1 MSTDHRRITSVI
13 EDLLRTRSAANLSDS
28 LTPHDDTPAARVPG
42 GPLVSPEAIRR
53 RWEAIGGS
61 EETQRILLDSET
73 RGQAE
78 LFAQNIENFIGT
90 VKVPIG
96 IAGPLRVNGLFA
108 QGDFYVPLATTEAAL
123 VASYSRGSQLLS
135 AAGGCTVM
143 IMHDGVARAPGF
155 AFRNLIE
162 AGQFVMWATANTE
175 QFRSVAEATTSHGKL
190 VDMRVTIEG
199 NHVYLTFE
207 YSTGD
212 AAGQNMVTIATA
224 AICDY
229 IAANTPVAPEYWFV
243 EANLSGDKKAS
254 AQSFMSVRGKKA
266 TAEVTLPGELVEKF
280 LHTTSARMADYWRM
294 SAMGGVMSGTIG
306 VQGHYAN
313 GLAALFIACGQDAAC
328 VAEAAVGVTRF
339 EARADGSLYASVTLP
354 NLIVGTVGGGTGLP
368 SQRACLD
375 LMGLAGAGKARAFAE
390 VTAALAL
397 AGELSIIGAIC
408 AGDFARAHK
417 SLSRR
422 KKSPPH
428 PLPEGERQE
437 EDAQRL
443 PAVESP
449 AHPQASSIQAPVA
462 TGDGLRTE
470 APRTGAPGLET
481 LWDA

>member
-1 MSTDHRRITSVI
+1 MSTDHQRIRSVV
-13 EDLLRTRSAANLSDS
+13 EELLRTRTAKELSSALAADHSA
-28 LTPHDDTPAARVPG
+28 PAPRVPG
-42 GPLVSPEAIRR
+42 GPLVTPEALRR
-53 RWEAIGGS
+53 RWDAIGAS
-61 EETQRILLDSET
+61 SDIQDILLDPQTSV
-73 RGQAE
+73 QSDI
-78 LFAQNIENFIGT
+78 FAQNIENFVGT

-96 IAGPLRVNGLFA
+96 IAGPLRINGLFA
-108 QGDFYVPLATTEAAL
+108 QGDYYVPLATTEAAL
-123 VASYSRGSQLLS
+123 VASYSRGAQLLS
-135 AAGGCTVM
+135 SAGGCSVL

-155 AFRNLIE
+155 AFRDLTD
-162 AGQFVMWATANTE
+162 AGRFVMWATSQIDE
-175 QFRSVAEATTSHGKL
+175 FRQRAESTTRHGKL
-190 VDMRVTIEG
+190 VDMRVTIEA

-212 AAGQNMVTIATA
+212 AAGQNMVTISTA
-224 AICDY
+224 AVCEY
-229 IAANTPVAPEYWFV
+229 IIENTPVQPEYWFV

-266 TAEVTLPGELVEKF
+266 TAEVLIPGELVEKF

-339 EARADGSLYASVTLP
+339 EVKDDGALYASVTLP

-375 LMGLAGAGKARAFAE
+375 ILGLAGEGKARAFAE

-397 AGELSIIGAIC
+397 AGELSIIGSIC

-422 KKSPPH
+422 KKGGAHAQEPPA
-428 PLPEGERQE
+428 L
-437 EDAQRL
+437 
-443 PAVESP
+443 
-449 AHPQASSIQAPVA
+449 
-462 TGDGLRTE
+462 
-470 APRTGAPGLET
+470 
-481 LWDA
+481 